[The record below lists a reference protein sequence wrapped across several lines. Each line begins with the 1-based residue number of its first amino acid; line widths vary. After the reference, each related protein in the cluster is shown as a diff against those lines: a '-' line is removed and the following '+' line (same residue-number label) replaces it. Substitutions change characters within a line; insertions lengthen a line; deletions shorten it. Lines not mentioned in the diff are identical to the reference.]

1 MPSLF
6 TKIFLLLV
14 FAISSTAPLLSGEH
28 CTVSPFKQTACQ
40 AEPLNLVQEESTS
53 MLEESSPLFILT
65 TI

>member
-1 MPSLF
+1 MSSML

-14 FAISSTAPLLSGEH
+14 LAISGTAPLMSGER
-28 CTVSPFKQTACQ
+28 CTVNPFKQTACQ

-65 TI
+65 II